1 MSPPPPPPPL
11 LRNELS
17 RRTAVLGLR
26 LWVLVGIAVGA
37 AFVLLLV
44 LISLHLAAAR
54 RRRPRKGV
62 AHAHAAVPGAAPLS
76 PSTIP
81 PVSKEIQ
88 EVAVHVGSLRH
99 YLEMGHAFLKDGG
112 GGAQVAQHHDG
123 DGGSVAHGSQR
134 VHIEAGKGHRMV
146 AYADAGGEVGPVA
159 SDVSAAAAAVVGPE
173 VSHLGWGHWY
183 TLRELE
189 EATAAFAPEHVVG
202 EGGYGIVYRGVL
214 ADGYQVAVK
223 NLLNNRGQAE
233 REFKVEVEAIGRV
246 RHKNLVRLLGYCAEG
261 AQRILV
267 YEYVDNGNLEQWLHG
282 DVGAVSPLT
291 WDIRMNI
298 VLGMAKGIT
307 YLHEGLEPKV
317 VHRDIKSSNILLDR
331 RWNPKVSD
339 FGLAKLLGSD
349 SNYVTTRVMGTF
361 GYVAPEYASTG
372 MLNERS
378 DVYSFGIL
386 IMEIISGRSP
396 VDYARPV
403 GEVNLVEWLKNKVTN
418 RDYEAILDPK
428 LPEKPSSKAL
438 KKALLVALRCVDPD
452 SQKRPKMGHVIHM
465 LEVDDFPY
473 REDRR
478 SLRPGNGSPLEKAR
492 TPGNPVAGSCD
503 SSCYGGNTTTASTPS
518 RLVQDM

>member
-1 MSPPPPPPPL
+1 MVGVAPSAVRAPGQQAATAASIRKEQQHRRPPPAAMSPPPPPPPL

-146 AYADAGGEVGPVA
+146 AYADGGGEVGPVA

-223 NLLNNRGQAE
+223 NLLNNRHALPFADGLS
-233 REFKVEVEAIGRV
+233 V
-246 RHKNLVRLLGYCAEG
+246 RWC
-261 AQRILV
+261 
-267 YEYVDNGNLEQWLHG
+267 
-282 DVGAVSPLT
+282 
-291 WDIRMNI
+291 
-298 VLGMAKGIT
+298 VL
-307 YLHEGLEPKV
+307 
-317 VHRDIKSSNILLDR
+317 
-331 RWNPKVSD
+331 
-339 FGLAKLLGSD
+339 
-349 SNYVTTRVMGTF
+349 
-361 GYVAPEYASTG
+361 
-372 MLNERS
+372 
-378 DVYSFGIL
+378 
-386 IMEIISGRSP
+386 
-396 VDYARPV
+396 
-403 GEVNLVEWLKNKVTN
+403 
-418 RDYEAILDPK
+418 
-428 LPEKPSSKAL
+428 
-438 KKALLVALRCVDPD
+438 
-452 SQKRPKMGHVIHM
+452 
-465 LEVDDFPY
+465 
-473 REDRR
+473 
-478 SLRPGNGSPLEKAR
+478 
-492 TPGNPVAGSCD
+492 
-503 SSCYGGNTTTASTPS
+503 
-518 RLVQDM
+518 

>member
-1 MSPPPPPPPL
+1 MSPPPPPL

-62 AHAHAAVPGAAPLS
+62 VHAPAPLS

-112 GGAQVAQHHDG
+112 GGGG
-123 DGGSVAHGSQR
+123 DGESVAHGSQR
-134 VHIEAGKGHRMV
+134 VHIEAGKGQRMV
-146 AYADAGGEVGPVA
+146 AYADGEVGPVA
-159 SDVSAAAAAVVGPE
+159 SDVSAAAAVVVGPE

-223 NLLNNRGQAE
+223 NLLNNRRALPTRIFSRALFRSVCVRCFYFGLTRCTLLAGCRGQAE

-261 AQRILV
+261 AQR
-267 YEYVDNGNLEQWLHG
+267 Y
-282 DVGAVSPLT
+282 
-291 WDIRMNI
+291 R
-298 VLGMAKGIT
+298 
-307 YLHEGLEPKV
+307 
-317 VHRDIKSSNILLDR
+317 
-331 RWNPKVSD
+331 
-339 FGLAKLLGSD
+339 
-349 SNYVTTRVMGTF
+349 
-361 GYVAPEYASTG
+361 
-372 MLNERS
+372 
-378 DVYSFGIL
+378 
-386 IMEIISGRSP
+386 
-396 VDYARPV
+396 
-403 GEVNLVEWLKNKVTN
+403 N
-418 RDYEAILDPK
+418 RTLCA
-428 LPEKPSSKAL
+428 A
-438 KKALLVALRCVDPD
+438 
-452 SQKRPKMGHVIHM
+452 H
-465 LEVDDFPY
+465 
-473 REDRR
+473 
-478 SLRPGNGSPLEKAR
+478 
-492 TPGNPVAGSCD
+492 
-503 SSCYGGNTTTASTPS
+503 
-518 RLVQDM
+518 

>member
-1 MSPPPPPPPL
+1 MVGRIGVAPAAKCASGLAASASRREPHRRAPAMSPPPPPPL

-62 AHAHAAVPGAAPLS
+62 AHAPAHAPAGAPPLS

-99 YLEMGHAFLKDGG
+99 YLETGHAFLKDGG
-112 GGAQVAQHHDG
+112 GGDG
-123 DGGSVAHGSQR
+123 ESVAYGSQR
-134 VHIEAGKGHRMV
+134 VHIEAGKGQRMV
-146 AYADAGGEVGPVA
+146 AAA
-159 SDVSAAAAAVVGPE
+159 SDALSAAVGPE

-233 REFKVEVEAIGRV
+233 REFRVEVEAIGRV

-261 AQRILV
+261 AQR
-267 YEYVDNGNLEQWLHG
+267 Y
-282 DVGAVSPLT
+282 
-291 WDIRMNI
+291 
-298 VLGMAKGIT
+298 
-307 YLHEGLEPKV
+307 
-317 VHRDIKSSNILLDR
+317 
-331 RWNPKVSD
+331 
-339 FGLAKLLGSD
+339 
-349 SNYVTTRVMGTF
+349 
-361 GYVAPEYASTG
+361 
-372 MLNERS
+372 RS
-378 DVYSFGIL
+378 
-386 IMEIISGRSP
+386 
-396 VDYARPV
+396 
-403 GEVNLVEWLKNKVTN
+403 
-418 RDYEAILDPK
+418 
-428 LPEKPSSKAL
+428 
-438 KKALLVALRCVDPD
+438 ALLLLLALW
-452 SQKRPKMGHVIHM
+452 
-465 LEVDDFPY
+465 
-473 REDRR
+473 
-478 SLRPGNGSPLEKAR
+478 
-492 TPGNPVAGSCD
+492 
-503 SSCYGGNTTTASTPS
+503 
-518 RLVQDM
+518 